1 MSQSIRKLLEDLD
14 ERNRRRHEYAL
25 ADRRISEDNMCRQ
38 FERRIRSLE
47 DWRILLTGGLAG
59 IFAWMKLGGGR

>member
-1 MSQSIRKLLEDLD
+1 MSQNMRKLLEDLD

-25 ADRRISEDNMCRQ
+25 ADRRIAEDNMYRQ
-38 FERRIRSLE
+38 FEKRIRSLE

-59 IFAWMKLGGGR
+59 IFTWLKFKV